1 MTSTRDRT
9 AYTLGLLGTL
19 YFSQGLPFGFFTQ
32 ALPVFL
38 RERGM
43 SLEEIGLTSLLALPW
58 ALKFLWAPLVD
69 GVGATR
75 RAWILPL
82 QLCAAAAM
90 GAAAFID
97 PGASLTP
104 LLALV
109 FLANLLAATQDIATD
124 GLAVDTLSHAERGL
138 GNGVQVAGYRVGMI
152 VGGGAMLIAFEHV
165 GWMGTFATLAALLTL
180 ATVPIATHREAPRAR
195 PDAPAERAP
204 TSPARARRAWGAL
217 ANLVTQP
224 GMLAWFGVLF
234 CFKFGESLSGGML
247 RPFLVDLELTTGE
260 IGWLLGGAGFAA
272 GLFGALLGGWLTGLM
287 SRRHALLSMGALQ
300 VAGVSAYLGL
310 AALELTSD
318 AALYSACVVEHLT
331 GGMATAAL
339 FTAMMDACREDSA
352 ATDYT
357 TQASAVVL
365 TSGVG
370 AALSGFVAGQLGY
383 AGHFGLSAALAA
395 LGMVAVL
402 GLLGRTHVG

>member
-1 MTSTRDRT
+1 MTTTRNRT

-75 RAWILPL
+75 RVWILPL

-90 GAAAFID
+90 GAAALID
-97 PGASLTP
+97 PEASLTP
-104 LLALV
+104 LLVLV

-124 GLAVDTLSHAERGL
+124 GLAVDTLTHAERGL

-180 ATVPIATHREAPRAR
+180 ATVPIATHREAPRVRAVSPTEHVPFAR
-195 PDAPAERAP
+195 
-204 TSPARARRAWGAL
+204 RARRAWGAL
-217 ANLVTQP
+217 ANLITQP

-272 GLFGALLGGWLTGLM
+272 GLVGALLGGWLTGLM

-300 VAGVSAYLGL
+300 VVGVSAYFAL
-310 AALELTSD
+310 AALGLTSNI
-318 AALYSACVVEHLT
+318 ALYSACVVEHLT
-331 GGMATAAL
+331 GGMATATL
-339 FTAMMDACREDSA
+339 FTSMMDACREDSA

-357 TQASAVVL
+357 AQASAVVL

-383 AGHFGLSAALAA
+383 AGHFGLGTALAA
-395 LGMVAVL
+395 LGMVGVL
-402 GLLGRTHVG
+402 GLLGRTHVR